1 MTFHAALALEQG
13 LGSIVQHGCQ
23 PWAQCRAQRPV
34 TPALSCP
41 GRHGVDV
48 TPVSSATPL
57 YRAVVR
63 LTSREWLDALVG
75 CDVLSE
81 KSVKAM
87 VMGLM
92 PSRPRASR

>member
-1 MTFHAALALEQG
+1 MQYRRQ
-13 LGSIVQHGCQ
+13 S
-23 PWAQCRAQRPV
+23 WAQCRAQRLV

-41 GRHGVDV
+41 RRHGVDV
-48 TPVSSATPL
+48 TPISLATPL

-63 LTSREWLDALVG
+63 LTSWEWLDALVG

-81 KSVKAM
+81 KLVKAA
-87 VMGLM
+87 VTGLL